1 MTAEKETFFVALDI
15 GTSKIVTMIG
25 KLNDEDAI
33 EVVGFGQSESFG
45 LKRGVV
51 VNIDATVESIKK
63 SLEEAE
69 LMAGYKIE
77 KVWTGI
83 AGGHIKSFNS
93 TGMVA
98 VREKEVS
105 QSDID
110 RVVETATAIN
120 IPSDQQ
126 ILHVLPQEFIVD
138 GQEGIRQP
146 IGMSGV
152 RLEVRVHIIT
162 GAVSAAQNIIK
173 CIRRCGVE
181 ADQLILQS
189 LASANAILS
198 EDEKQL
204 GTVLLDIGGG
214 TTDIII
220 FSGGSIK
227 HTGVIPI
234 AGDQVTNDIAMT
246 LRTPTYDAEQIK
258 LRYGVC
264 KQSLLIDKEEIDVPG
279 IGDRPNRT
287 LSKASL
293 AQVIEPRI
301 EELFSMVAGVIKD
314 SGFDELL
321 SSGVVLT
328 GGTAMLQG
336 AGALGEDIFFRQVR
350 IATPKYSG
358 NLKELLSNPRYS
370 TAIGLLLEA
379 KDHTETTKKNYG
391 GFTFKNMFYRFKSW
405 IDGNF

>member
-15 GTSKIVTMIG
+15 GTSKIVTMVAR
-25 KLNDEDAI
+25 LNDESAI

-69 LMAGYKIE
+69 LMAGFKIE

-83 AGGHIKSFNS
+83 AGSHIKSFNS

-336 AGALGEDIFFRQVR
+336 AGSLGEDIFFRQVR

-370 TAIGLLLEA
+370 TAIWLLLEA
-379 KDHTETTKKNYG
+379 KDHTEITKKNYG
-391 GFTFKNMFYRFKSW
+391 GLTFKNMFYRFKSW

>member
-15 GTSKIVTMIG
+15 GTSKIVTMVAR
-25 KLNDEDAI
+25 LNDESAI

-69 LMAGYKIE
+69 LMAGFKIE

-83 AGGHIKSFNS
+83 AGSHIKSFNS

-146 IGMSGV
+146 IGMSGG
-152 RLEVRVHIIT
+152 RLEGRGHIIT

-350 IATPKYSG
+350 IATPKYNG

-379 KDHTETTKKNYG
+379 KDHTEITKKNYG
-391 GFTFKNMFYRFKSW
+391 GVTFKNMFYRFKSW

>member
-1 MTAEKETFFVALDI
+1 MVAR
-15 GTSKIVTMIG
+15 
-25 KLNDEDAI
+25 LNDESAI

-69 LMAGYKIE
+69 LMAGFKIE

-83 AGGHIKSFNS
+83 AGSHIKSFNS

-162 GAVSAAQNIIK
+162 GAVSA
-173 CIRRCGVE
+173 
-181 ADQLILQS
+181 
-189 LASANAILS
+189 
-198 EDEKQL
+198 
-204 GTVLLDIGGG
+204 GT
-214 TTDIII
+214 
-220 FSGGSIK
+220 
-227 HTGVIPI
+227 
-234 AGDQVTNDIAMT
+234 
-246 LRTPTYDAEQIK
+246 
-258 LRYGVC
+258 
-264 KQSLLIDKEEIDVPG
+264 
-279 IGDRPNRT
+279 
-287 LSKASL
+287 
-293 AQVIEPRI
+293 
-301 EELFSMVAGVIKD
+301 
-314 SGFDELL
+314 
-321 SSGVVLT
+321 
-328 GGTAMLQG
+328 
-336 AGALGEDIFFRQVR
+336 
-350 IATPKYSG
+350 KY
-358 NLKELLSNPRYS
+358 
-370 TAIGLLLEA
+370 
-379 KDHTETTKKNYG
+379 H
-391 GFTFKNMFYRFKSW
+391 
-405 IDGNF
+405 

>member
-1 MTAEKETFFVALDI
+1 MSVEKETFFVALDI

-25 KLNDEDAI
+25 KLNDEGTI

-83 AGGHIKSFNS
+83 AGSHIKSFNS

-301 EELFSMVAGVIKD
+301 EELFSMVSGVIKD

-336 AGALGEDIFFRQVR
+336 AGELGEDIFFV
-350 IATPKYSG
+350 K
-358 NLKELLSNPRYS
+358 
-370 TAIGLLLEA
+370 
-379 KDHTETTKKNYG
+379 
-391 GFTFKNMFYRFKSW
+391 
-405 IDGNF
+405 

>member
-1 MTAEKETFFVALDI
+1 
-15 GTSKIVTMIG
+15 MIG
-25 KLNDEDAI
+25 KLNDEGTI

-83 AGGHIKSFNS
+83 AGSHIKSFNS

-181 ADQLILQS
+181 ADHLILQS

-301 EELFSMVAGVIKD
+301 EELFSMVSGVIKD

-328 GGTAMLQG
+328 G
-336 AGALGEDIFFRQVR
+336 
-350 IATPKYSG
+350 
-358 NLKELLSNPRYS
+358 
-370 TAIGLLLEA
+370 
-379 KDHTETTKKNYG
+379 
-391 GFTFKNMFYRFKSW
+391 
-405 IDGNF
+405 